1 MPVHYSGRM
10 SSRDVEQEGHF
21 SSVEAEVSLRYLL
34 TLTFLLTLTLALQQR
49 GG

>member
-10 SSRDVEQEGHF
+10 SSGDVEQEGHF
-21 SSVEAEVSLRYLL
+21 SSVEAEVTLRYLL
-34 TLTFLLTLTLALQQR
+34 TLTFLLTLALALQQR